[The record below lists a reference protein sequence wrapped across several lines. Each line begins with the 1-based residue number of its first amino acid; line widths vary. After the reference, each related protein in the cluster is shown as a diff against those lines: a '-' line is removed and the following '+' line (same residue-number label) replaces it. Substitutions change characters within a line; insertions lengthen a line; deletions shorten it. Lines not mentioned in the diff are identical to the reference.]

1 MDIIENLN
9 TPHLRYFLIHKI
21 KTIPLG
27 SQPDIS
33 IRILFRERRIQT
45 AFLRHS
51 CYFHIAYLSCIRR
64 KNRLMHARHKEQDIP
79 IAQFSQFGFIIK
91 IRIGNM
97 DDFRLGFTKLKPQKT
112 PLFTTYIQMVSNL

>member
-1 MDIIENLN
+1 
-9 TPHLRYFLIHKI
+9 
-21 KTIPLG
+21 
-27 SQPDIS
+27 
-33 IRILFRERRIQT
+33 
-45 AFLRHS
+45 
-51 CYFHIAYLSCIRR
+51 
-64 KNRLMHARHKEQDIP
+64 MHARHKEQDIP